1 MSNIIKNAT
10 YNYDYLN
17 PLKGDNPDWDY
28 IPGFRGA
35 DQLNIYTYDY
45 LLKTKDNK
53 TGTNPWG
60 SEAAVNKNNI
70 KTLNCFFIF
79 VVNISFFFSW

>member
-60 SEAAVNKNNI
+60 SEAAVNKNNNKKNKEENTEGI
-70 KTLNCFFIF
+70 DDYVRRC
-79 VVNISFFFSW
+79 

>member
-45 LLKTKDNK
+45 LISTSKT
-53 TGTNPWG
+53 W
-60 SEAAVNKNNI
+60 NI
-70 KTLNCFFIF
+70 TPTRA
-79 VVNISFFFSW
+79 ISL